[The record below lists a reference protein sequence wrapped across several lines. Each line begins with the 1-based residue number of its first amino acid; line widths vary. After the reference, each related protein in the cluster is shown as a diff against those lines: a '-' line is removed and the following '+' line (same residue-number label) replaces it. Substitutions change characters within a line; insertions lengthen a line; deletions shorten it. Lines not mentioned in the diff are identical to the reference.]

1 MGHVRR
7 AGIRISVLQTFG
19 ANRQTCAVPP
29 STKSSAPA
37 TNVAAGDARNS
48 TTSATSRGWPSRP
61 SERLLYREK
70 HAFHVSFESSV
81 ELVFRH
87 GCERQAA
94 ASVGVREND
103 VKLSRGLLDV
113 GKQTIEMSE
122 FAGVGLYR
130 YGVMPYFAFRHF
142 KFFLSSP
149 GDKHARA
156 FLGEPLSSRQA
167 DSSRTASHENIPRGK

>member
-1 MGHVRR
+1 MLPLATPGTVQRPPLPEVGR
-7 AGIRISVLQTFG
+7 AARASDFCTVK
-19 ANRQTCAVPP
+19 
-29 STKSSAPA
+29 STPF
-37 TNVAAGDARNS
+37 T
-48 TTSATSRGWPSRP
+48 
-61 SERLLYREK
+61 
-70 HAFHVSFESSV
+70 VSFESSV

-130 YGVMPYFAFRHF
+130 HGVMPYFAFRHF